1 MAELVVR
8 RHLIPNHDGWRLAVK
23 QTFAPERLRRGW
35 RPLVIVPGYGMNS
48 FIFGYHPR
56 GRSMEAYL
64 AESGFEVWSL
74 NLRGQGESERFERD
88 KGSGSGFRDLAL
100 TDLGASVRAILRLT
114 ETTCDRVDAIGCS
127 LGATLVFI
135 YAALT
140 PDPRLGAIV
149 SAGGALR
156 LDEVH
161 PAVRLLGLVPD
172 LVGLVPVTGIRPLAR
187 KVLPLLV
194 RLPWLMSIYIHPRI
208 IDMSKANELARTV
221 ESPNRELNR
230 EIALWIRAKDVVLD
244 GRNVT
249 EEFAGRVRVPL
260 LSVVA
265 NGDGVVPRASALSA
279 HERGR
284 MEVREVLEVG
294 TQKVPIAHADLF
306 VSDYAE
312 SWFFQ
317 PMGAWLVARQ
327 AAESGRP
334 KG

>member
-1 MAELVVR
+1 MAELVIR

-23 QTFAPERLRRGW
+23 QTLAPEKLRRDW
-35 RPLVIVPGYGMNS
+35 RPVVIVPGYGMNA

-56 GRSMEAYL
+56 GRSMEAFL
-64 AESGFEVWSL
+64 ADSGFEVWSV
-74 NLRGQGESERFERD
+74 NLRGQGDSERFD
-88 KGSGSGFRDLAL
+88 KYRGGGNGFRDLAL
-100 TDLGASVRAILRLT
+100 TDLSAAVRAILKLT
-114 ETTCDRVDAIGCS
+114 ETRSDRVDAIGCS

-149 SAGGALR
+149 CAGGALR
-156 LDEVH
+156 LEEVH
-161 PAVRLLGLVPD
+161 PAARVLGLVPD
-172 LVGLVPVTGIRPLAR
+172 LIGLVPVTGIRPLAR

-194 RLPWLMSIYIHPRI
+194 RLPWLMSIYIHPQI

-230 EIALWIRAKDVVLD
+230 EIARWIRDKDVILD

-249 EEFAGRVRVPL
+249 EEFAARVRVPL

-265 NGDGVVPRASALSA
+265 NGDGVVPPASALSA

-284 MEVREVLEVG
+284 MEVRDVLEVG
-294 TQKVPIAHADLF
+294 TQEVPIAHADLF
-306 VSDYAE
+306 VSDYSE

-317 PMGAWLVARQ
+317 PMTAWLAARQ
-327 AAESGRP
+327 GAQDAR
-334 KG
+334 